1 MSCYGPYYNMF
12 FHHMSVLT
20 MKKIFLLSIQSMH
33 THFIQDRRSVNITLT
48 KAIVMSMLAK
58 LLLRGK
64 SILKAKMFKG
74 KCKVKLEYP
83 EGQGIQSMRDCRAVS
98 QSRGPGIS
106 PGYFERRFWLVSQ
119 ENREKNR
126 TKRNPQLFDSL
137 PTCCTC
143 IYLTT

>member
-1 MSCYGPYYNMF
+1 MF
-12 FHHMSVLT
+12 FHHMSVLI
-20 MKKIFLLSIQSMH
+20 MKKIFLLSIQSTH

-83 EGQGIQSMRDCRAVS
+83 EG
-98 QSRGPGIS
+98 
-106 PGYFERRFWLVSQ
+106 
-119 ENREKNR
+119 
-126 TKRNPQLFDSL
+126 
-137 PTCCTC
+137 
-143 IYLTT
+143 

>member
-1 MSCYGPYYNMF
+1 
-12 FHHMSVLT
+12 
-20 MKKIFLLSIQSMH
+20 MH

-83 EGQGIQSMRDCRAVS
+83 EG
-98 QSRGPGIS
+98 
-106 PGYFERRFWLVSQ
+106 
-119 ENREKNR
+119 
-126 TKRNPQLFDSL
+126 
-137 PTCCTC
+137 
-143 IYLTT
+143 